1 MAIIMK
7 KEIYRYIGTV
17 AVALGFV
24 ACANDNGDAPSND
37 GGKTPID
44 IAVAFVD
51 GEIVSKS
58 STRAVD
64 KTFEAN
70 DKLVAHL
77 QQVTTSEGNTSPLT
91 DNKYSKTVVFT
102 VKDGFSITE
111 ENNTQ
116 KTSDI
121 TPDSPL
127 YWDDFSDATDYIR
140 NEGHGLRSAWGYCY
154 NGNSSAHTDGNH
166 KDELEWSVS
175 ISQNTDNNFKTSDLL
190 WSKTQDPVNY
200 QHGNNSGDSHG
211 TITIPYTHAMSKA
224 TIVLTAGE
232 GFGDDAFKNT
242 TITLKGVNIKG
253 MFTASTATVVG
264 TKTGEEGQYETGDIQ
279 MQKLPIDENNKKE
292 VIFECVFVP
301 NTLLSANNEWAEIKD
316 VEGND
321 YNIYLTETML
331 GNDAWNAT
339 STASGVNYKLTATI
353 NKQKIDVVAQ
363 IADWINKKTSAEG
376 KILFTTDLTG
386 VDYND
391 MTSGTSYDVFTSES
405 QTTEYSR
412 STTRNYTDSKWTD
425 NPIIYWQGEGKGLYF
440 RGLAKYENNLIT
452 SVEGSTSANQG
463 TDLLWAMTP
472 EHTGKDN
479 NNNDKTYQ
487 AGDKIDPR
495 TSFVP
500 LKFEHAMSKVKFVLK
515 TTDDENTKVNLKGV
529 TMSIPG
535 IITDGTI
542 DVANGNITI
551 GSTTADLAPVD
562 NTEYIVIPQNL
573 AGKKLTITLNDANA
587 DEKKTT
593 YSILL
598 TDCKVDGNTI
608 SSWERGNSYV
618 YTITLAKEAIQFRA
632 LIKEWNEK
640 TGSGD
645 ASLDW
650 D

>member
-1 MAIIMK
+1 MK
-7 KEIYRYIGTV
+7 KEIYRYIGMV

-77 QQVTTSEGNTSPLT
+77 QHVQRTGSDASLVGSYEKTITLTMNSNVTMSNTSYENIKQTTSFTTSES
-91 DNKYSKTVVFT
+91 
-102 VKDGFSITE
+102 
-111 ENNTQ
+111 
-116 KTSDI
+116 
-121 TPDSPL
+121 L
-127 YWDDFSDATDYIR
+127 YWDDFSDATNDIR
-140 NEGHGLRSAWGYCY
+140 TGGHGLRSAWGYCY
-154 NGNSSAHTDGNH
+154 NGKENFPESNNHTD
-166 KDELEWSVS
+166 EITWEAA
-175 ISQNTDNNFKTSDLL
+175 TDQKTGFKTSDLL
-190 WSKTQDPVNY
+190 WSKTQNPVSY

-242 TITLKGVNIKG
+242 KITLKGVNIKG
-253 MFTASTATVVG
+253 KFTASTANVVG
-264 TKTGEEGQYETGDIQ
+264 TKTEGQYETGDIQ
-279 MQKLPIDENNKKE
+279 MLKKSTDATNKS
-292 VIFECVFVP
+292 VTFECIFVP
-301 NTLLSANNEWAEIKD
+301 NTSLNDGKLWAEINN
-316 VEGND
+316 VAGNN
-321 YNIYLTETML
+321 YEIKLTSAML
-331 GNDAWNAT
+331 AT
-339 STASGVNYKLTATI
+339 EKWGAGPTKSGVNYKLAATI
-353 NKQKIDVVAQ
+353 SKQKIDVVAQ
-363 IADWINKKTSAEG
+363 IADWINMGTSADG
-376 KILFTTDLTG
+376 KIQFSTDLTNITSTG
-386 VDYND
+386 DLSAGSYLVFMSDTDND
-391 MTSGTSYDVFTSES
+391 TNYGDAA
-405 QTTEYSR
+405 
-412 STTRNYTDSKWTD
+412 TTRSYSENVWQDSPTL
-425 NPIIYWQGEGKGLYF
+425 YWQGEGEARFF
-440 RGLAKYENNLIT
+440 RGLAKMNGEYL
-452 SVEGSTSANQG
+452 SSEGVSRNAEQG
-463 TDLLWAMTP
+463 TDLLWATTP
-472 EHTGKDN
+472 QHTGKDN
-479 NNNDKTYQ
+479 SGNDKTYE
-487 AGDKIDPR
+487 AGEKIDPR

-515 TTDDENTKVNLKGV
+515 TTTDENTKVNLEGA
-529 TMSIPG
+529 TLSIPG
-535 IITDGTI
+535 ITTNGTI
-542 DVANGNITI
+542 DVANGNITL
-551 GSTTADLAPVD
+551 GSTTADLAPVY

-573 AGKKLTITLNDANA
+573 DGKKLTITLNDANA

-632 LIKEWNEK
+632 LIKDWNKK

>member
-1 MAIIMK
+1 MK
-7 KEIYRYIGTV
+7 KEIYRYIGTA

-77 QQVTTSEGNTSPLT
+77 QHVNGTGADATLVGNYEKTITLTMNSDVTMSETSNNNIQQTSSFAINE
-91 DNKYSKTVVFT
+91 D
-102 VKDGFSITE
+102 
-111 ENNTQ
+111 
-116 KTSDI
+116 
-121 TPDSPL
+121 L
-127 YWDDFSDATDYIR
+127 YWDDFSDDTNNIR
-140 NEGHGLRSAWGYCY
+140 TQGHGLRSAWGYCY
-154 NGNSSAHTDGNH
+154 NGKDNFPESNNH
-166 KDELEWSVS
+166 SDEITWEAATNQKSG
-175 ISQNTDNNFKTSDLL
+175 FKTSDLL
-190 WSKTQDPVNY
+190 WSKTIDPVAYN
-200 QHGNNSGDSHG
+200 HDKNNHG

-232 GFGDDAFKNT
+232 GFGDDAFENT
-242 TITLKGVNIKG
+242 TITLKSVNIKG
-253 MFTASTATVVG
+253 KFTASTGQVVG
-264 TKTGEEGQYETGDIQ
+264 VTAEGHHDTGEIQ
-279 MQKLPIDENNKKE
+279 MLKKSIDATNKS
-292 VIFECVFVP
+292 VTFECIFVP
-301 NTLLSANNEWAEIKD
+301 NTLLNDGKLWAEIKNVD
-316 VEGND
+316 GNNYEIKLTSAMLSEGKWGTES
-321 YNIYLTETML
+321 LTK
-331 GNDAWNAT
+331 
-339 STASGVNYKLTATI
+339 SGVNYKLTATI

-363 IADWINKKTSAEG
+363 IADWINKETSADG
-376 KILFTTDLTG
+376 KIQFSTDLTG

-391 MTSGTSYDVFTSES
+391 MIPGTSYDVFTSES
-405 QTTEYSR
+405 QTSGYSK

-425 NPIIYWQGEGKGLYF
+425 DPVIYWQGEGKGLYF
-440 RGLAKYENNLIT
+440 RGLSKYESNLIT

-463 TDLLWAMTP
+463 TDLLWATTP
-472 EHTGKDN
+472 QHTGKDN
-479 NNNDKTYQ
+479 SGNDKTYE
-487 AGDKIDPR
+487 AGEKIDPR

-515 TTDDENTKVNLKGV
+515 TTTDENTKVNLEGA
-529 TMSIPG
+529 TLSIPG
-535 IITDGTI
+535 ITTNGTI
-542 DVANGNITI
+542 DVANGNITL
-551 GSTTADLAPVD
+551 GSTTAVLAPVY

-640 TGSGD
+640 KGSGD

>member
-7 KEIYRYIGTV
+7 KEIYRYIGMA

-77 QQVTTSEGNTSPLT
+77 QHVQGTGSDASLVGSYEKTITLTMNSNVTMSNTSDENIKQTTSFTTSES
-91 DNKYSKTVVFT
+91 
-102 VKDGFSITE
+102 
-111 ENNTQ
+111 
-116 KTSDI
+116 
-121 TPDSPL
+121 L
-127 YWDDFSDATDYIR
+127 YWDDFSDATNDIR
-140 NEGHGLRSAWGYCY
+140 TEGHGLRSAWGYCY

-190 WSKTQDPVNY
+190 WSQKQTPVPYN
-200 QHGNNSGDSHG
+200 HEKNNHG
-211 TITIPYTHAMSKA
+211 TIIIPYTHAMSKA

-242 TITLKGVNIKG
+242 KITLKGVNIKG
-253 MFTASTATVVG
+253 KFTASTATVVG

-279 MQKLPIDENNKKE
+279 MLKKSTDATNNS
-292 VIFECVFVP
+292 VTFECVFVP
-301 NTLLSANNEWAEIKD
+301 NTSLNDGKLWSEINNVAGNNYEIK
-316 VEGND
+316 
-321 YNIYLTETML
+321 LTSAML
-331 GNDAWNAT
+331 ANEKWRAGPT
-339 STASGVNYKLTATI
+339 KSGVNYKLTATI

-363 IADWINKKTSAEG
+363 IADWINKETSADG
-376 KILFTTDLTG
+376 KIQFSTDLTG

-391 MTSGTSYDVFTSES
+391 MPSGTSYDVFTTES
-405 QTTEYSR
+405 QTSGYSK

-425 NPIIYWQGEGKGLYF
+425 YPVIYWQGEGKGLYF
-440 RGLAKYENNLIT
+440 RGLAKYESNLIT
-452 SVEGSTSANQG
+452 SVAGSTSANQG
-463 TDLLWAMTP
+463 TDLLWATTP
-472 EHTGKDN
+472 QHTGKDN
-479 NNNDKTYQ
+479 SGNDKTYQ
-487 AGDKIDPR
+487 AGEKIDPR

-515 TTDDENTKVNLKGV
+515 TTDDENTKVELEGA

-542 DVANGNITI
+542 DVANGNITL
-551 GSTTADLAPVD
+551 GSTTDDLAPVD
-562 NTEYIVIPQNL
+562 NKEYIVIPQNL
-573 AGKKLTITLNDANA
+573 DGKKLTITLNDANA

-632 LIKEWNEK
+632 LIKDWNKK

>member
-7 KEIYRYIGTV
+7 KEIYRYIGMV

-24 ACANDNGDAPSND
+24 ACANDNGEAPSID
-37 GGKTPID
+37 GSKTPID
-44 IAVAFVD
+44 IAVAFVN
-51 GEIVSKS
+51 GETVSKS
-58 STRAVD
+58 TTRAVD

-77 QQVTTSEGNTSPLT
+77 QHVTTSEGNTSPLT

-102 VKDGFSITE
+102 VKDGFSSTE

-154 NGNSSAHTDGNH
+154 NGKEDFPESNNHTD
-166 KDELEWSVS
+166 EITWEAA
-175 ISQNTDNNFKTSDLL
+175 TDQTSGFKTSDLL

-211 TITIPYTHAMSKA
+211 TIIIPYTHAMSKA

-232 GFGDDAFKNT
+232 GFGDDAFENT
-242 TITLKGVNIKG
+242 TITLKSVNIKG
-253 MFTASTATVVG
+253 KFTASTGQVVG
-264 TKTGEEGQYETGDIQ
+264 VTAEGHHDTGDIQ
-279 MQKLPIDENNKKE
+279 MLKKSTDATNKS

-363 IADWINKKTSAEG
+363 IVDWINKETSAEG
-376 KILFTTDLTG
+376 KILFTTDLTNITTTG
-386 VDYND
+386 DISAGSYLVFMSNTDND
-391 MTSGTSYDVFTSES
+391 TNYGSAA
-405 QTTEYSR
+405 
-412 STTRNYTDSKWTD
+412 TTRSCYSETGWQDDPTL
-425 NPIIYWQGEGKGLYF
+425 YWQGEGEARFF
-440 RGLAKYENNLIT
+440 RGLAKMNGESLT
-452 SVEGSTSANQG
+452 SEGILRNAEQG
-463 TDLLWAMTP
+463 TDLLWATTP
-472 EHTGKDN
+472 QHTGKDN
-479 NNNDKTYQ
+479 SGNDKTYP

-500 LKFEHAMSKVKFVLK
+500 LKFEHAMSKVEFVLK
-515 TTDDENTKVNLKGV
+515 TTDDENTKVDLEGA

-535 IITDGTI
+535 IITVGTI
-542 DVANGNITI
+542 DVANGNITL
-551 GSTTADLAPVD
+551 GSTTADLALNND
-562 NTEYIVIPQNL
+562 TEYIVIPQKL
-573 AGKKLTITLNDANA
+573 EGKKLTITLNDANA

-632 LIKEWNEK
+632 LIKDWNKK

>member
-77 QQVTTSEGNTSPLT
+77 QHVTTSEGNTSPLT

-102 VKDGFSITE
+102 VKDRFSSTE

-127 YWDDFSDATDYIR
+127 YWDDFSNATNDIR
-140 NEGHGLRSAWGYCY
+140 TEGHGLRSSWGYCY
-154 NGNSSAHTDGNH
+154 NGKEDFPESNNHTD
-166 KDELEWSVS
+166 EITWEAA
-175 ISQNTDNNFKTSDLL
+175 TDQTSGFKTSDLL
-190 WSKTQDPVNY
+190 WSKTQNPVSY

-232 GFGDDAFKNT
+232 GFGDDAFENT
-242 TITLKGVNIKG
+242 TITLKSVNIKG
-253 MFTASTATVVG
+253 KFTASTATVVG
-264 TKTGEEGQYETGDIQ
+264 TKTEGEGQYDTGDIQ
-279 MQKLPIDENNKKE
+279 MQKKSTDATNNS
-292 VIFECVFVP
+292 VTFECVFVP
-301 NTLLSANNEWAEIKD
+301 NTLLNDGKLWAEINN
-316 VEGND
+316 VAGNN
-321 YNIYLTETML
+321 YEIKLTSAML
-331 GNDAWNAT
+331 AT
-339 STASGVNYKLTATI
+339 EKWGAGPTKSGVNYKLAATI
-353 NKQKIDVVAQ
+353 KKQKIDVVAQ
-363 IADWINKKTSAEG
+363 IADWINKDTSADG
-376 KILFTTDLTG
+376 KIQFTTDLTNITPIG
-386 VDYND
+386 DLNAGSYLVFMSDTDND
-391 MTSGTSYDVFTSES
+391 NNYGDAA
-405 QTTEYSR
+405 
-412 STTRNYTDSKWTD
+412 TTRSYSENGWQDSPT
-425 NPIIYWQGEGKGLYF
+425 IYWQGEGQARFF
-440 RGLAKYENNLIT
+440 RGLAKMNGECL
-452 SVEGSTSANQG
+452 SSEGVSRNAEQG
-463 TDLLWAMTP
+463 TDLLWATTP
-472 EHTGKDN
+472 QHKGTN
-479 NNNDKTYQ
+479 NSGNEVTINEG
-487 AGDKIDPR
+487 AKISPR
-495 TSFVP
+495 TSEVP
-500 LKFEHAMSKVKFVLK
+500 LEFRHAMSKVKFTFA
-515 TTDDENTKVNLKGV
+515 TTDNDDTKVELSEL
-529 TMSIPG
+529 TFSIDG
-535 IITDGTI
+535 IVNKGTI
-542 DVANGNITI
+542 DISNGKIKL
-551 GSTTADLAPVD
+551 SEASEDKQSL
-562 NTEYIVIPQNL
+562 TESEKIVIPQSL
-573 AGKKLTITLNDANA
+573 EGKNMKIKLKDG
-587 DEKKTT
+587 TT
-593 YSILL
+593 YTLDL
-598 TDCKVDGNTI
+598 PKCKVNNTTTEI
-608 SSWERGNSYV
+608 AEWKAGESYE

>member
-7 KEIYRYIGTV
+7 KEIYRYIGMA

-24 ACANDNGDAPSND
+24 ACANDIGDAPSND

-77 QQVTTSEGNTSPLT
+77 QHVQATGSDASLVGSYEKTITLTMNSNVTMSNTSDENIKQTTSFTTSES
-91 DNKYSKTVVFT
+91 
-102 VKDGFSITE
+102 
-111 ENNTQ
+111 
-116 KTSDI
+116 
-121 TPDSPL
+121 L
-127 YWDDFSDATDYIR
+127 YWDDFSDATYDIR
-140 NEGHGLRSAWGYCY
+140 TEGHGLRSAWGYCY
-154 NGNSSAHTDGNH
+154 NGNSSAPTEGNH
-166 KDELEWSVS
+166 KDDLEWSVS
-175 ISQNTDNNFKTSDLL
+175 TSQNTDNNFKTSDLL
-190 WSKTQDPVNY
+190 WSQEQTPVPYN
-200 QHGNNSGDSHG
+200 HEKNNHG
-211 TITIPYTHAMSKA
+211 TIIIPYTHAMSKA

-232 GFGDDAFKNT
+232 GFGDDAFDNT

-253 MFTASTATVVG
+253 KFTASTANVVV
-264 TKTGEEGQYETGDIQ
+264 TKTEGEGQYDTDDIQ
-279 MQKLPIDENNKKE
+279 MKKLPIDENNKKE

-353 NKQKIDVVAQ
+353 KKQKVDVEAQ
-363 IADWINKKTSAEG
+363 IADWINKGTSADG
-376 KILFTTDLTG
+376 KIQFTTDLTG

-463 TDLLWAMTP
+463 TDLLWATTP

-515 TTDDENTKVNLKGV
+515 TTDDENTKVELEGA

-535 IITDGTI
+535 IITVGTI
-542 DVANGNITI
+542 DVANGNITL
-551 GSTTADLAPVD
+551 GSTTADLALNND
-562 NTEYIVIPQNL
+562 TEYIVIPQNL
-573 AGKKLTITLNDANA
+573 DGKKLTITLNDANA
-587 DEKKTT
+587 DGKKTT

-598 TDCKVDGNTI
+598 TDCKVDGNAI
-608 SSWERGNSYV
+608 LSWERGNSYE

-632 LIKEWNEK
+632 LIKDWNKK

>member
-7 KEIYRYIGTV
+7 KEIYRYIGMV

-64 KTFEAN
+64 KKFEAN

-77 QQVTTSEGNTSPLT
+77 QHVTTSKGNTSPLT

-102 VKDGFSITE
+102 VKDGFSFTE

-127 YWDDFSDATDYIR
+127 YWDDFSDATNDIST
-140 NEGHGLRSAWGYCY
+140 EGHGLRSSWGYCY
-154 NGNSSAHTDGNH
+154 NGNSSAPTDGNH
-166 KDELEWSVS
+166 SDEITWEAATEQTSG
-175 ISQNTDNNFKTSDLL
+175 FKTSDLL

-232 GFGDDAFKNT
+232 GFGDDAFENT

-253 MFTASTATVVG
+253 NFTASTATVVG
-264 TKTGEEGQYETGDIQ
+264 TKTEGQYETRDIH
-279 MQKLPIDENNKKE
+279 MLKKSIDATNNS
-292 VIFECVFVP
+292 VTFECVFVP
-301 NTLLSANNEWAEIKD
+301 NTLLSANNEWAEIKN

-363 IADWINKKTSAEG
+363 IADWIHKETSADG
-376 KILFTTDLTG
+376 KIQFSTDLTNITPTG
-386 VDYND
+386 DIRAGSYLVFMSDTDND
-391 MTSGTSYDVFTSES
+391 TNYGDAA
-405 QTTEYSR
+405 
-412 STTRNYTDSKWTD
+412 TTRSYSGNVWQDSPTL
-425 NPIIYWQGEGKGLYF
+425 YWQGEREARFF
-440 RGLAKYENNLIT
+440 RGLAKMNGESLT
-452 SVEGSTSANQG
+452 SEGILRNAEQG
-463 TDLLWAMTP
+463 TDLLWATTP
-472 EHTGKDN
+472 QHTGKDN
-479 NNNDKTYQ
+479 SSNDKTYE
-487 AGDKIDPR
+487 AGEKIDPR

-515 TTDDENTKVNLKGV
+515 TTTDENTKVNLEGA
-529 TMSIPG
+529 TLSIPG
-535 IITDGTI
+535 ITTNGTI

-551 GSTTADLAPVD
+551 GSTTADLAPVY

-640 TGSGD
+640 KGSGD

>member
-24 ACANDNGDAPSND
+24 ACANDIGDAPSND

-77 QQVTTSEGNTSPLT
+77 QHVQGTGSDVSLVGSYEKTITLTMNSNVTMSNTSDENIKQTTSFTTSES
-91 DNKYSKTVVFT
+91 
-102 VKDGFSITE
+102 
-111 ENNTQ
+111 
-116 KTSDI
+116 
-121 TPDSPL
+121 L
-127 YWDDFSDATDYIR
+127 YWDDFSDATKDIR
-140 NEGHGLRSAWGYCY
+140 TEGHGLRSAWGYCY

-190 WSKTQDPVNY
+190 WSQKQTPVPYN
-200 QHGNNSGDSHG
+200 HEKNNHG
-211 TITIPYTHAMSKA
+211 TIIIPYTHAMSKA

-242 TITLKGVNIKG
+242 KITLKSVNIKG
-253 MFTASTATVVG
+253 KFTASTATVVG

-279 MQKLPIDENNKKE
+279 MQKKSTDATNNS
-292 VIFECVFVP
+292 VTFECVFVP
-301 NTLLSANNEWAEIKD
+301 NTLLNDGKLWAEINN
-316 VEGND
+316 VAGNN
-321 YNIYLTETML
+321 YEIKLTSAML
-331 GNDAWNAT
+331 ANEKWGAG
-339 STASGVNYKLTATI
+339 STKSGVNYKLTATI

-363 IADWINKKTSAEG
+363 IADWINKETSAEG

-405 QTTEYSR
+405 QTSEYSK

-425 NPIIYWQGEGKGLYF
+425 DPVIYWQGEGKGLYF

-487 AGDKIDPR
+487 AGEKIDPR

-515 TTDDENTKVNLKGV
+515 TTDDENTKVNLEGA

-542 DVANGNITI
+542 DVANGNITL
-551 GSTTADLAPVD
+551 GSTTDDLAPVD

-632 LIKEWNEK
+632 RIKDWNKK

>member
-7 KEIYRYIGTV
+7 KEIYRYIGMV

-77 QQVTTSEGNTSPLT
+77 QHVQGTGSDASLVGSYEKTITLTMNSNVTMSNTSDENIKQTTSFTTSES
-91 DNKYSKTVVFT
+91 
-102 VKDGFSITE
+102 
-111 ENNTQ
+111 
-116 KTSDI
+116 
-121 TPDSPL
+121 L
-127 YWDDFSDATDYIR
+127 YWDDFSDATNDIR
-140 NEGHGLRSAWGYCY
+140 TEGHGLRSAWGYCY
-154 NGNSSAHTDGNH
+154 NGKENFPESNNHTD
-166 KDELEWSVS
+166 EITWEAV
-175 ISQNTDNNFKTSDLL
+175 TDQTSGFKTSDLL
-190 WSKTQDPVNY
+190 WSKTQDPVSY

-253 MFTASTATVVG
+253 KFTASTATVVG
-264 TKTGEEGQYETGDIQ
+264 TKTEGEGQYDTDDIQ
-279 MQKLPIDENNKKE
+279 MKKLPIDENNKKE

-353 NKQKIDVVAQ
+353 KKQKVDVVAQ
-363 IADWINKKTSAEG
+363 IADWINKETSAEG

-391 MTSGTSYDVFTSES
+391 MTPGTSYDVFTSES
-405 QTTEYSR
+405 QTTGYSK

-425 NPIIYWQGEGKGLYF
+425 DPVIYWQGEGKGLYF
-440 RGLAKYENNLIT
+440 RGLAKYESNLIT
-452 SVEGSTSANQG
+452 SVAGSTSANQG
-463 TDLLWAMTP
+463 TDLLWATTP
-472 EHTGKDN
+472 QHTGKDN
-479 NNNDKTYQ
+479 SGNDKTYP

-500 LKFEHAMSKVKFVLK
+500 LKFEHAMSKVKFTFA
-515 TTDDENTKVNLKGV
+515 TTGNDDTKVELSEL
-529 TMSIPG
+529 TFSIDG
-535 IITDGTI
+535 IVNKGTI
-542 DVANGNITI
+542 DISNGKIKL
-551 GSTTADLAPVD
+551 SEASEDKQSL
-562 NTEYIVIPQNL
+562 TESEKIVIPQSL
-573 AGKKLTITLNDANA
+573 EGKNMKITLKDG
-587 DEKKTT
+587 TT
-593 YSILL
+593 YTLDL
-598 TDCKVDGNTI
+598 PKCKVNNTTTEI
-608 SSWERGNSYV
+608 AEWKAGESYE

>member
-7 KEIYRYIGTV
+7 KEIYRYIGMV

-44 IAVAFVD
+44 IAVAFVN
-51 GEIVSKS
+51 GETVSKS
-58 STRAVD
+58 TTRAVD

-77 QQVTTSEGNTSPLT
+77 QHVNGTGADATLVGNYEKTITLTMNSDVTMSETSNNNIQQTSSFAINE
-91 DNKYSKTVVFT
+91 D
-102 VKDGFSITE
+102 
-111 ENNTQ
+111 
-116 KTSDI
+116 
-121 TPDSPL
+121 L
-127 YWDDFSDATDYIR
+127 YWDDFSDDTNDIR
-140 NEGHGLRSAWGYCY
+140 TQGHGLRSAWGYCY
-154 NGNSSAHTDGNH
+154 NGNSSAPTDGNH
-166 KDELEWSVS
+166 SDEITWEAATNQKSG
-175 ISQNTDNNFKTSDLL
+175 FKTSDLL
-190 WSKTQDPVNY
+190 WSKTIDPVAYN
-200 QHGNNSGDSHG
+200 HDKNNHG

-232 GFGDDAFKNT
+232 GFNDKAFDNT
-242 TITLKGVNIKG
+242 EITLKGVNVKG
-253 MFTASTATVVG
+253 KFTASTGQVVG
-264 TKTGEEGQYETGDIQ
+264 VTAEGHHDTGDIQ
-279 MQKLPIDENNKKE
+279 MKKLPIDENNKKE

-301 NTLLSANNEWAEIKD
+301 NTLLSANNEWAEIKN

-363 IADWINKKTSAEG
+363 IADWIHKETSADG
-376 KILFTTDLTG
+376 KIQFSTDLTNITPTG
-386 VDYND
+386 DIRAGSYLVFMSDTDND
-391 MTSGTSYDVFTSES
+391 NNYGNAA
-405 QTTEYSR
+405 
-412 STTRNYTDSKWTD
+412 TTRSCYSETGWQD
-425 NPIIYWQGEGKGLYF
+425 NPTLYWQGEGEARFF
-440 RGLAKYENNLIT
+440 RGLAKMNGESLT
-452 SVEGSTSANQG
+452 SEGVLRNAEQG
-463 TDLLWAMTP
+463 TDLLWATTP
-472 EHTGKDN
+472 QHTGKDN
-479 NNNDKTYQ
+479 SGNDKTYE
-487 AGDKIDPR
+487 AGEKIDPR

-515 TTDDENTKVNLKGV
+515 TTTDENTKVNLEGA
-529 TMSIPG
+529 TLSIPG
-535 IITDGTI
+535 ITTNGTI

-551 GSTTADLAPVD
+551 GSTTADLAPVY

>member
-7 KEIYRYIGTV
+7 KEIYRYIGMV

-24 ACANDNGDAPSND
+24 ACANDNGEAPSID
-37 GGKTPID
+37 GSKTPID

-77 QQVTTSEGNTSPLT
+77 QHVQGTGSDASLVGSYEKTITLTMNSNVTMSNTSDENIKQTTSFTTSES
-91 DNKYSKTVVFT
+91 
-102 VKDGFSITE
+102 
-111 ENNTQ
+111 
-116 KTSDI
+116 
-121 TPDSPL
+121 L
-127 YWDDFSDATDYIR
+127 YWDEFSDATKDIR
-140 NEGHGLRSAWGYCY
+140 TEGHGLRSAWGYCY
-154 NGNSSAHTDGNH
+154 NGNSSAPTEGNH

-175 ISQNTDNNFKTSDLL
+175 TSQNTDNNFKTSDLL
-190 WSKTQDPVNY
+190 WSKTQNPVSY
-200 QHGNNSGDSHG
+200 QHGNNSSDRHG

-242 TITLKGVNIKG
+242 KITLKGVNVKG
-253 MFTASTATVVG
+253 KFTASTGQVVG
-264 TKTGEEGQYETGDIQ
+264 VTAEGHHDTGNIQ
-279 MQKLPIDENNKKE
+279 MQKKSTDATNNS
-292 VIFECVFVP
+292 VTFECVFVP

-363 IADWINKKTSAEG
+363 IADWINKKTSADG
-376 KILFTTDLTG
+376 KIQFSTDLTNITSTG
-386 VDYND
+386 DLSAGSYLVFMSDTDND
-391 MTSGTSYDVFTSES
+391 TNYGDAA
-405 QTTEYSR
+405 
-412 STTRNYTDSKWTD
+412 TTRSYSETGCQD
-425 NPIIYWQGEGKGLYF
+425 NPTLYWQGEGEARFF
-440 RGLAKYENNLIT
+440 RGLAKMNGEYL
-452 SVEGSTSANQG
+452 SSEGVSRNAEQG
-463 TDLLWAMTP
+463 TDLLWATTP
-472 EHTGKDN
+472 QHTGKDN
-479 NNNDKTYQ
+479 SGNDKTYQ
-487 AGDKIDPR
+487 AGEKIDPR

-515 TTDDENTKVNLKGV
+515 TTDDKNTKVELEGA

-535 IITDGTI
+535 IITVGTI
-542 DVANGNITI
+542 DVANGNITL
-551 GSTTADLAPVD
+551 GSTTADLAPNND
-562 NTEYIVIPQNL
+562 TEYIVIPQKL
-573 AGKKLTITLNDANA
+573 EGKKLTITLNDANA
-587 DEKKTT
+587 DGQKTT

-632 LIKEWNEK
+632 LIKDWNKK

>member
-1 MAIIMK
+1 MA
-7 KEIYRYIGTV
+7 

-24 ACANDNGDAPSND
+24 ACANDNGEAPSID
-37 GGKTPID
+37 GSKTPID
-44 IAVAFVD
+44 IAVAFVN
-51 GEIVSKS
+51 GETVSKS
-58 STRAVD
+58 TTRAVD

-77 QQVTTSEGNTSPLT
+77 QHVQGTGSDASLVGSYEKTITLTMNSNATMSNTSDGNIKQTTSFTTSES
-91 DNKYSKTVVFT
+91 
-102 VKDGFSITE
+102 
-111 ENNTQ
+111 
-116 KTSDI
+116 
-121 TPDSPL
+121 L
-127 YWDDFSDATDYIR
+127 YWDDFSDATNDIST
-140 NEGHGLRSAWGYCY
+140 EGHGLRSSWGYCY
-154 NGNSSAHTDGNH
+154 NGNSSAPTDGNH
-166 KDELEWSVS
+166 SDEITWEAATEQTSG
-175 ISQNTDNNFKTSDLL
+175 FKTSDLL
-190 WSKTQDPVNY
+190 WSKTQNPVSY
-200 QHGNNSGDSHG
+200 QHGNNSGDNHG
-211 TITIPYTHAMSKA
+211 TIIIPYTHAMSKA

-232 GFGDDAFKNT
+232 GFGDDAFENT

-253 MFTASTATVVG
+253 NFTASTATVVG
-264 TKTGEEGQYETGDIQ
+264 TKTEGQYETRDIH
-279 MQKLPIDENNKKE
+279 MLKKSIDATNKS
-292 VIFECVFVP
+292 VTFECVFVP

-363 IADWINKKTSAEG
+363 IADWIHKETSADG
-376 KILFTTDLTG
+376 KIQFSTDLTNITPTG
-386 VDYND
+386 DIRAGSYLVFMSDTDND
-391 MTSGTSYDVFTSES
+391 TNYGDAA
-405 QTTEYSR
+405 
-412 STTRNYTDSKWTD
+412 TTRSYSGNVWQDSPTL
-425 NPIIYWQGEGKGLYF
+425 YWQGEGEARFF
-440 RGLAKYENNLIT
+440 RGLAKMNGESLT
-452 SVEGSTSANQG
+452 SEGILRNAEQG
-463 TDLLWAMTP
+463 TDLLWATTP
-472 EHTGKDN
+472 QHTGKDN
-479 NNNDKTYQ
+479 SGNDKTYE

-515 TTDDENTKVNLKGV
+515 TTTDENTKVNLEGA
-529 TMSIPG
+529 TLSIPG
-535 IITDGTI
+535 ITTNGTI

-551 GSTTADLAPVD
+551 GSTTADLAPVY

-640 TGSGD
+640 KGSGD

>member
-77 QQVTTSEGNTSPLT
+77 QHVQGTGSDASLVGSYEKTITLTMNSNVTMSNTSDENIKQTTSFTTSES
-91 DNKYSKTVVFT
+91 
-102 VKDGFSITE
+102 
-111 ENNTQ
+111 
-116 KTSDI
+116 
-121 TPDSPL
+121 L
-127 YWDDFSDATDYIR
+127 YWDDFSDATKDIR
-140 NEGHGLRSAWGYCY
+140 TEGHGLRSAWGYCY
-154 NGNSSAHTDGNH
+154 NGNSSAPTDGNH
-166 KDELEWSVS
+166 SDEITWEAA
-175 ISQNTDNNFKTSDLL
+175 TDQKTGFKTSDLL
-190 WSKTQDPVNY
+190 WSKTQNPVSY
-200 QHGNNSGDSHG
+200 QHGNNSGDIHG
-211 TITIPYTHAMSKA
+211 TIIIPYTHAMSKA

-242 TITLKGVNIKG
+242 KITLKSVNIKG
-253 MFTASTATVVG
+253 KFTASTATVVG
-264 TKTGEEGQYETGDIQ
+264 TKTGEEGQYETGNIQ
-279 MQKLPIDENNKKE
+279 MQKKSTDATNNS
-292 VIFECVFVP
+292 VTFECIFVP
-301 NTLLSANNEWAEIKD
+301 NTLLNDGKLWAEINN
-316 VEGND
+316 VAGNN
-321 YNIYLTETML
+321 YEIKLTSAML
-331 GNDAWNAT
+331 AT
-339 STASGVNYKLTATI
+339 EKWGAGPTKSGVNYKLAATI
-353 NKQKIDVVAQ
+353 SKQKIDVVAQ
-363 IADWINKKTSAEG
+363 IADWINKETSADG
-376 KILFTTDLTG
+376 KIQFSTDLTNITSTG
-386 VDYND
+386 DLSAGSYLVFMSDTDND
-391 MTSGTSYDVFTSES
+391 TNYGDAA
-405 QTTEYSR
+405 
-412 STTRNYTDSKWTD
+412 TTRSYSENVWQDSPTL
-425 NPIIYWQGEGKGLYF
+425 YWQGEGEARFF
-440 RGLAKYENNLIT
+440 RGLAKMNGESLT
-452 SVEGSTSANQG
+452 SEGVSRNAEQG
-463 TDLLWAMTP
+463 TDLLWATTP
-472 EHTGKDN
+472 QHTGKDN
-479 NNNDKTYQ
+479 SGNDKTYQ
-487 AGDKIDPR
+487 AGEKIDPR

-515 TTDDENTKVNLKGV
+515 TTDDKNTKVELEGA

-542 DVANGNITI
+542 DVANGNITL
-551 GSTTADLAPVD
+551 GSTTDDLAPVD

-573 AGKKLTITLNDANA
+573 DGKKLTITLNDANA

-632 LIKEWNEK
+632 LIKDWNEK

>member
-7 KEIYRYIGTV
+7 KEIYRYIGMV

-24 ACANDNGDAPSND
+24 ACANDIGDAPSND

-77 QQVTTSEGNTSPLT
+77 QHVTISEGNTSPLT

-102 VKDGFSITE
+102 VKDDFSITE

-127 YWDDFSDATDYIR
+127 YWDDFSDATYYIR
-140 NEGHGLRSAWGYCY
+140 TEGHGLRSAWGYCY
-154 NGNSSAHTDGNH
+154 NGNSSAPTDGNH
-166 KDELEWSVS
+166 SDEITWEAATEQTSG
-175 ISQNTDNNFKTSDLL
+175 FKTSDLL

-242 TITLKGVNIKG
+242 KITLKGVNIKG
-253 MFTASTATVVG
+253 KFTASTATVG

-279 MQKLPIDENNKKE
+279 MQKKSTDATNKS
-292 VIFECVFVP
+292 VTFECIFVP
-301 NTLLSANNEWAEIKD
+301 NTLLNDGKLWAEINN
-316 VEGND
+316 VAGNN
-321 YNIYLTETML
+321 YEIKLTSAML
-331 GNDAWNAT
+331 AEEKWGAGPT
-339 STASGVNYKLTATI
+339 KSGVNYKLAATI
-353 NKQKIDVVAQ
+353 SKQKIDVVAQ
-363 IADWINKKTSAEG
+363 IADWIYKDTSADG
-376 KILFTTDLTG
+376 KIQFSTDLTNITSTG
-386 VDYND
+386 DLSAGSYLVFMSDTDND
-391 MTSGTSYDVFTSES
+391 TNYGDAA
-405 QTTEYSR
+405 
-412 STTRNYTDSKWTD
+412 TTRSHSGNGWQDSPTL
-425 NPIIYWQGEGKGLYF
+425 YWQGKGEARFF
-440 RGLAKYENNLIT
+440 RGLAKMNGESLT
-452 SVEGSTSANQG
+452 SEGILRNAEQG
-463 TDLLWAMTP
+463 TDLLWATTP
-472 EHTGKDN
+472 QHTGKDN
-479 NNNDKTYQ
+479 SGNEVTINEG
-487 AGDKIDPR
+487 AKISPR
-495 TSFVP
+495 TSEVP
-500 LKFEHAMSKVKFVLK
+500 LEFRHAMSKVKFTFA
-515 TTDDENTKVNLKGV
+515 TTDNNDTKVELSEL
-529 TMSIPG
+529 TFSIDG
-535 IITDGTI
+535 IVNKGTI
-542 DVANGNITI
+542 DISNGKIKL
-551 GSTTADLAPVD
+551 SEASEDKQSL
-562 NTEYIVIPQNL
+562 TESEKIVIPQSL
-573 AGKKLTITLNDANA
+573 EGKNMKITLKDG
-587 DEKKTT
+587 TT
-593 YSILL
+593 YTLDL
-598 TDCKVDGNTI
+598 PKCKVNNTTTEI
-608 SSWERGNSYV
+608 AEWKAGESYE

-632 LIKEWNEK
+632 LIKDWNKK

>member
-7 KEIYRYIGTV
+7 KEIYRYIGMV

-24 ACANDNGDAPSND
+24 ACANDNGETPSND

-77 QQVTTSEGNTSPLT
+77 QHVTTSEGNTSPLT

-140 NEGHGLRSAWGYCY
+140 TKGHGLRSSWGYCY
-154 NGNSSAHTDGNH
+154 NGKEDFPESNNHTD
-166 KDELEWSVS
+166 EITWEAA
-175 ISQNTDNNFKTSDLL
+175 TDQTSGFKTSDLL
-190 WSKTQDPVNY
+190 WSKTQNPVSY

-232 GFGDDAFKNT
+232 GFGDDAFENT
-242 TITLKGVNIKG
+242 KITLKSVNIKG
-253 MFTASTATVVG
+253 KFTASTANVVG
-264 TKTGEEGQYETGDIQ
+264 SKTEGQYETGDIH
-279 MQKLPIDENNKKE
+279 MLKKSTDATNKS
-292 VIFECVFVP
+292 VTFECVFVP

-353 NKQKIDVVAQ
+353 SKQKIDVVAQ
-363 IADWINKKTSAEG
+363 IADWIIKETSADG
-376 KILFTTDLTG
+376 KIQFSTDLTG
-386 VDYND
+386 VDYDD

-405 QTTEYSR
+405 QTSGYSK

-452 SVEGSTSANQG
+452 SVAGSTSANQG
-463 TDLLWAMTP
+463 TDLLWATTP
-472 EHTGKDN
+472 QHTGKDN
-479 NNNDKTYQ
+479 SGNDKTYQ
-487 AGDKIDPR
+487 AGEKIDPR

-515 TTDDENTKVNLKGV
+515 TTDDENTKVNLEGV

-542 DVANGNITI
+542 DVANGNITL
-551 GSTTADLAPVD
+551 GSTTDDLAPVD
-562 NTEYIVIPQNL
+562 NKEYIVIPQNL

-608 SSWERGNSYV
+608 SSWQRGNSYV

-632 LIKEWNEK
+632 LIKDWNKK

>member
-1 MAIIMK
+1 MK
-7 KEIYRYIGTV
+7 KEIYRYIGMV

-77 QQVTTSEGNTSPLT
+77 QHVTTSEGNTSPLT

-127 YWDDFSDATDYIR
+127 YWDDFSDATNDIR
-140 NEGHGLRSAWGYCY
+140 TGGHGLRSAWGYCY
-154 NGNSSAHTDGNH
+154 NGKENFPESNNHTD
-166 KDELEWSVS
+166 EITWEAA
-175 ISQNTDNNFKTSDLL
+175 TDQKSGFKTSDLL
-190 WSKTQDPVNY
+190 WSKTQDPVSY

-232 GFGDDAFKNT
+232 GFGDKAFENT

-253 MFTASTATVVG
+253 KFTATTATVVG

-279 MQKLPIDENNKKE
+279 MQKKSTDATNNS
-292 VIFECVFVP
+292 VTFECVFVP
-301 NTLLSANNEWAEIKD
+301 NTLLNDGKLWAEINN
-316 VEGND
+316 VAGNN
-321 YNIYLTETML
+321 YEIKLTSAML
-331 GNDAWNAT
+331 AT
-339 STASGVNYKLTATI
+339 EKWGAGPTKSGVNYKLAATI
-353 NKQKIDVVAQ
+353 SKQKIDVVAQ
-363 IADWINKKTSAEG
+363 IADWIYKETSADG
-376 KILFTTDLTG
+376 KIQFSTDLTE

-391 MTSGTSYDVFTSES
+391 MISGTSYDVFTSES
-405 QTTEYSR
+405 QTSGYSK

-425 NPIIYWQGEGKGLYF
+425 YPVIYWQGEGKGLYF

-452 SVEGSTSANQG
+452 SVAGSTSANQG
-463 TDLLWAMTP
+463 TDLLWATTP
-472 EHTGKDN
+472 QHTGKDN
-479 NNNDKTYQ
+479 SGNDKTYE

-515 TTDDENTKVNLKGV
+515 TTDENTKVNLEGA
-529 TMSIPG
+529 TLSIPG
-535 IITDGTI
+535 ITTNGTI

-573 AGKKLTITLNDANA
+573 DGKKLTITLNDANA
-587 DEKKTT
+587 DGKKTT

-598 TDCKVDGNTI
+598 TDCKVDGNAI
-608 SSWERGNSYV
+608 LSWERGNSYE

>member
-1 MAIIMK
+1 MK

-77 QQVTTSEGNTSPLT
+77 QHVQGTGSDASLVGSYEKTITLTMNSNVTMSNTSDENIKQTTSFTTSES
-91 DNKYSKTVVFT
+91 
-102 VKDGFSITE
+102 
-111 ENNTQ
+111 
-116 KTSDI
+116 
-121 TPDSPL
+121 L
-127 YWDDFSDATDYIR
+127 YWDDFSDATNDIR
-140 NEGHGLRSAWGYCY
+140 TGGHGLRSAWGYCY

-166 KDELEWSVS
+166 SDEITWEAA
-175 ISQNTDNNFKTSDLL
+175 TDQKSGFKTSDLL
-190 WSKTQDPVNY
+190 WSKTQNPVSY

-232 GFGDDAFKNT
+232 GFGDDAFDNT
-242 TITLKGVNIKG
+242 TIILKGVNIKG
-253 MFTASTATVVG
+253 KFTASTGQVVG
-264 TKTGEEGQYETGDIQ
+264 VTAEGHHDTGDIQ
-279 MQKLPIDENNKKE
+279 MQKKSTDATNNS
-292 VIFECVFVP
+292 VTFECVFVP
-301 NTLLSANNEWAEIKD
+301 NTSLTNGKLWAEINN
-316 VEGND
+316 VAGNN
-321 YNIYLTETML
+321 YEIKLTSAML
-331 GNDAWNAT
+331 AT
-339 STASGVNYKLTATI
+339 EKWGAGPTKSGVNYKLAATI
-353 NKQKIDVVAQ
+353 KKQKIDVVAQ
-363 IADWINKKTSAEG
+363 IADWIKKETSADG
-376 KILFTTDLTG
+376 KIQFSTDLTG

-391 MTSGTSYDVFTSES
+391 MKSGTSYDVFTTES
-405 QTTEYSR
+405 QTTEYSK

-425 NPIIYWQGEGKGLYF
+425 DPVIYWQGEGKGLYF
-440 RGLAKYENNLIT
+440 RGLAKYESNLIT
-452 SVEGSTSANQG
+452 SVAGSTSANQG
-463 TDLLWAMTP
+463 TDLLWATTP
-472 EHTGKDN
+472 QHTGKDN
-479 NNNDKTYQ
+479 SSNDKTYQ
-487 AGDKIDPR
+487 AGEKIEPR

-515 TTDDENTKVNLKGV
+515 TTDDENTKVELEGA

-535 IITDGTI
+535 IITVGTI
-542 DVANGNITI
+542 DVANGNITL
-551 GSTTADLAPVD
+551 GSTTADLAPNND
-562 NTEYIVIPQNL
+562 TEYIVIPQNL
-573 AGKKLTITLNDANA
+573 DGKKLTITLNDANA

-598 TDCKVDGNTI
+598 RDCKVDGNTI

>member
-77 QQVTTSEGNTSPLT
+77 QHVNGTGADAILVGNYEKTITLTMNSDVTMSETSNNNIQQTSSFAINE
-91 DNKYSKTVVFT
+91 D
-102 VKDGFSITE
+102 
-111 ENNTQ
+111 
-116 KTSDI
+116 
-121 TPDSPL
+121 L
-127 YWDDFSDATDYIR
+127 YWDDFSDDTNDIR
-140 NEGHGLRSAWGYCY
+140 TQGHGLRSAWGYCY
-154 NGNSSAHTDGNH
+154 NGKDNFPESNNH
-166 KDELEWSVS
+166 SDEITWEAATNQKSG
-175 ISQNTDNNFKTSDLL
+175 FKTSDLL
-190 WSKTQDPVNY
+190 WSKTIDPVAYN
-200 QHGNNSGDSHG
+200 HDKNNHG

-232 GFGDDAFKNT
+232 GFNEKAFDNT
-242 TITLKGVNIKG
+242 EITLKGVNVKG
-253 MFTASTATVVG
+253 KFTASTGQVVG
-264 TKTGEEGQYETGDIQ
+264 VTAEGHHDTGDIQ

-353 NKQKIDVVAQ
+353 KKQKVDVVAQ
-363 IADWINKKTSAEG
+363 IADWIIKETSAEG

-391 MTSGTSYDVFTSES
+391 MIPGTSYDVFTSES
-405 QTTEYSR
+405 QTSGYSK

-425 NPIIYWQGEGKGLYF
+425 YPVIYWQGEGKGLYF
-440 RGLAKYENNLIT
+440 RGLAKYENNLIK
-452 SVEGSTSANQG
+452 SVEGSTTANQG
-463 TDLLWAMTP
+463 TDLLWATTP
-472 EHTGKDN
+472 QHTGKDN
-479 NNNDKTYQ
+479 SGNDKTYQ
-487 AGDKIDPR
+487 AGEKIEPR

-500 LKFEHAMSKVKFVLK
+500 LKFEHAMSKVKFTFA
-515 TTDDENTKVNLKGV
+515 TTGNDDTKVELSEL
-529 TMSIPG
+529 TFSIDG
-535 IITDGTI
+535 IVNKGTI
-542 DVANGNITI
+542 DISNGKIKL
-551 GSTTADLAPVD
+551 SEASEDKQSL
-562 NTEYIVIPQNL
+562 TESEKIVIPQSL
-573 AGKKLTITLNDANA
+573 EGKNMKITLKDG
-587 DEKKTT
+587 TT
-593 YSILL
+593 YTLDL
-598 TDCKVDGNTI
+598 PKCKVNNTTTEI
-608 SSWERGNSYV
+608 AEWKAGESYE

-632 LIKEWNEK
+632 LIKDWNKK

>member
-7 KEIYRYIGTV
+7 KEIYRYIGMV

-77 QQVTTSEGNTSPLT
+77 QHVTTSEGNTSPLT

-102 VKDGFSITE
+102 VKDGFSRTE

-140 NEGHGLRSAWGYCY
+140 AEGHGLRSSWGYCY
-154 NGNSSAHTDGNH
+154 NGNSSAPTDGNH
-166 KDELEWSVS
+166 SDEITWEAATEQTSG
-175 ISQNTDNNFKTSDLL
+175 FKTSDLL
-190 WSKTQDPVNY
+190 WSKTQDPVPYN
-200 QHGNNSGDSHG
+200 HEKNNHG
-211 TITIPYTHAMSKA
+211 TIIIPYTHAMSKA

-232 GFGDDAFKNT
+232 GFGDNAFDNT
-242 TITLKGVNIKG
+242 TITLKGVNVKG
-253 MFTASTATVVG
+253 KFTASTANVVG
-264 TKTGEEGQYETGDIQ
+264 TKTEGEGQYDTDDIQ
-279 MQKLPIDENNKKE
+279 MKKLPIDENNKKE

-353 NKQKIDVVAQ
+353 KKQKVDVVAQ
-363 IADWINKKTSAEG
+363 IADWINKKTSADG
-376 KILFTTDLTG
+376 KIQFSTDLTG

-391 MTSGTSYDVFTSES
+391 MPSGTSYDVFTSES
-405 QTTEYSR
+405 QTSGYSK

-425 NPIIYWQGEGKGLYF
+425 EPVIYWQGEGKGLYF
-440 RGLAKYENNLIT
+440 RGLAKYESNLIT
-452 SVEGSTSANQG
+452 SVEGSTTANQG
-463 TDLLWAMTP
+463 TDLLWATTP
-472 EHTGKDN
+472 QHKGTN
-479 NNNDKTYQ
+479 NSGNEVTINEG
-487 AGDKIDPR
+487 AKISPR
-495 TSFVP
+495 TSEVP
-500 LKFEHAMSKVKFVLK
+500 LEFRHAMSKVKFTFA
-515 TTDDENTKVNLKGV
+515 TTDNDDTKVELSKL
-529 TMSIPG
+529 TFSIDG
-535 IITDGTI
+535 IVNKGTI
-542 DVANGNITI
+542 DISNGKIKL
-551 GSTTADLAPVD
+551 SEASEDKQSL
-562 NTEYIVIPQNL
+562 TESEKIVIPQSL
-573 AGKKLTITLNDANA
+573 EGKNMKITLKDG
-587 DEKKTT
+587 TT
-593 YSILL
+593 YTLDL
-598 TDCKVDGNTI
+598 PKCKVNNTTTEI
-608 SSWERGNSYV
+608 AEWKAGESYE

-632 LIKEWNEK
+632 LIKDWNKK

>member
-7 KEIYRYIGTV
+7 KEIYRYIGMV

-24 ACANDNGDAPSND
+24 ACANDIGDAPSND

-77 QQVTTSEGNTSPLT
+77 QHVTTSEENTSPLT

-102 VKDGFSITE
+102 VKDRFSSTE

-127 YWDDFSDATDYIR
+127 YWDDFSDATNDIR
-140 NEGHGLRSAWGYCY
+140 TGGHGLRSAWGYCY
-154 NGNSSAHTDGNH
+154 NGKENFPESNNHTD
-166 KDELEWSVS
+166 EITWEAA
-175 ISQNTDNNFKTSDLL
+175 TDQTSGFKTSDLL

-232 GFGDDAFKNT
+232 GFGDNAFDNT

-264 TKTGEEGQYETGDIQ
+264 TKTGEEGQYETGNIQ
-279 MQKLPIDENNKKE
+279 MQKKSTDATNKS
-292 VIFECVFVP
+292 VTFECIFVP
-301 NTLLSANNEWAEIKD
+301 NTSLSDRKLWAEINN
-316 VEGND
+316 VAGNN
-321 YNIYLTETML
+321 YEIKLTSAML
-331 GNDAWNAT
+331 ANEKWGAGPT
-339 STASGVNYKLTATI
+339 KSGENYKLTATI
-353 NKQKIDVVAQ
+353 SKQKIDVVAQ
-363 IADWINKKTSAEG
+363 IADWINKETSADG
-376 KILFTTDLTG
+376 KIQFSTDLTNITSTG
-386 VDYND
+386 DLSAGSYLVFMSDTDND
-391 MTSGTSYDVFTSES
+391 TNYGDAA
-405 QTTEYSR
+405 
-412 STTRNYTDSKWTD
+412 TTRSYSENVWQDSPTL
-425 NPIIYWQGEGKGLYF
+425 YWQGEGEARFF
-440 RGLAKYENNLIT
+440 RGLAKMNGERL
-452 SVEGSTSANQG
+452 SSEGVSRNAEQG
-463 TDLLWAMTP
+463 TDLLWATTP
-472 EHTGKDN
+472 QHTGKDN
-479 NNNDKTYQ
+479 SGNEVTINEG
-487 AGDKIDPR
+487 AKISPR
-495 TSFVP
+495 TSEVP
-500 LKFEHAMSKVKFVLK
+500 LEFRHAMSKVKFTFA
-515 TTDDENTKVNLKGV
+515 TTGNGDTKVELSEL
-529 TMSIPG
+529 TFSIDG
-535 IITDGTI
+535 IVNKGTI
-542 DVANGNITI
+542 DISNGKIKL
-551 GSTTADLAPVD
+551 SEASEDKQSL
-562 NTEYIVIPQNL
+562 TESEKIVIPQSL
-573 AGKKLTITLNDANA
+573 EGKNMKITLKDG
-587 DEKKTT
+587 TT
-593 YSILL
+593 YTLDL
-598 TDCKVDGNTI
+598 PKCKVN
-608 SSWERGNSYV
+608 NSTTEIAEWKAGESYE

-632 LIKEWNEK
+632 LIKDWNKK

>member
-24 ACANDNGDAPSND
+24 ACANDIGDAPSND

-77 QQVTTSEGNTSPLT
+77 QHVNGTGADATLVGNYEKTITLTMNSDVTMSETSNNNIQQTSSFAINE
-91 DNKYSKTVVFT
+91 D
-102 VKDGFSITE
+102 
-111 ENNTQ
+111 
-116 KTSDI
+116 
-121 TPDSPL
+121 L
-127 YWDDFSDATDYIR
+127 YWDDFSDDTNDIR
-140 NEGHGLRSAWGYCY
+140 TQGHGLRSAWGYCY
-154 NGNSSAHTDGNH
+154 NGKDNFPESNNH
-166 KDELEWSVS
+166 SDEITWEAATNQKSG
-175 ISQNTDNNFKTSDLL
+175 FKTSDLL
-190 WSKTQDPVNY
+190 WSKTIDPVAYN
-200 QHGNNSGDSHG
+200 HDKKNHG

-232 GFGDDAFKNT
+232 GFNDKAFDNT
-242 TITLKGVNIKG
+242 EITLKGVNVKG
-253 MFTASTATVVG
+253 KFTASTGQVVG
-264 TKTGEEGQYETGDIQ
+264 VTAEGHHDTGNIQ
-279 MQKLPIDENNKKE
+279 MQKKSTDATNNS
-292 VIFECVFVP
+292 VTFECVFVP

-363 IADWINKKTSAEG
+363 IADWINKETSADG
-376 KILFTTDLTG
+376 KIQFSTDLTG
-386 VDYND
+386 VDYDD

-405 QTTEYSR
+405 QTSGYSK

-425 NPIIYWQGEGKGLYF
+425 DPVIYWQGEGKGLYF

-452 SVEGSTSANQG
+452 SVEGCTSANQG
-463 TDLLWAMTP
+463 TDLLWATTP
-472 EHTGKDN
+472 QHTGKDN
-479 NNNDKTYQ
+479 SGNDKTYQ
-487 AGDKIDPR
+487 AGEKIDPR

-515 TTDDENTKVNLKGV
+515 TTDDENTKVELEGA

-535 IITDGTI
+535 IITVGTI
-542 DVANGNITI
+542 DVANGNITL
-551 GSTTADLAPVD
+551 GSTTADLALNND
-562 NTEYIVIPQNL
+562 TEYIVIPQNL
-573 AGKKLTITLNDANA
+573 DGKKLTITLNDANA

-632 LIKEWNEK
+632 LIKDWNKK

>member
-7 KEIYRYIGTV
+7 KEIYRYIGMV

-24 ACANDNGDAPSND
+24 ACANDIGDAQSND

-77 QQVTTSEGNTSPLT
+77 QHVTTSEGNTSPLT

-102 VKDGFSITE
+102 VKDRFSSTE

-154 NGNSSAHTDGNH
+154 NGKEDFPESNNHTD
-166 KDELEWSVS
+166 EITWEAA
-175 ISQNTDNNFKTSDLL
+175 TDQTSGFKTSDLL

-232 GFGDDAFKNT
+232 GFGDNAFDNT
-242 TITLKGVNIKG
+242 TITLKGVNVKG
-253 MFTASTATVVG
+253 KFTASTGQVVG
-264 TKTGEEGQYETGDIQ
+264 VTAEGHHDTGNIQ
-279 MQKLPIDENNKKE
+279 MLKKSTDATNKS

-301 NTLLSANNEWAEIKD
+301 NTLLSANNEWAEIND
-316 VEGND
+316 VAGNN
-321 YNIYLTETML
+321 YEIKLTSAML
-331 GNDAWNAT
+331 AT
-339 STASGVNYKLTATI
+339 EKWGAGPTKSGVNYKLAATI
-353 NKQKIDVVAQ
+353 SKQKIDVVAQ
-363 IADWINKKTSAEG
+363 IADWIYKETSADG
-376 KILFTTDLTG
+376 KIQFSTDLTG

-391 MTSGTSYDVFTSES
+391 MISGTSYDVFTSKS
-405 QTTEYSR
+405 RTTGYSK

-425 NPIIYWQGEGKGLYF
+425 YPVIYWQGEGKGLYF
-440 RGLAKYENNLIT
+440 RGLAKYENNLIK
-452 SVEGSTSANQG
+452 SVEGSTTANQG
-463 TDLLWAMTP
+463 TDLLWATTP

-479 NNNDKTYQ
+479 SGNDKTYE
-487 AGDKIDPR
+487 AGEKIDPR

-515 TTDDENTKVNLKGV
+515 TTDDKNTKVNLEGA

-535 IITDGTI
+535 IITVGTI

-573 AGKKLTITLNDANA
+573 EGKKLTITLNDANA

>member
-7 KEIYRYIGTV
+7 KEIYRYIGMV

-24 ACANDNGDAPSND
+24 ACANDNGEAPSID
-37 GGKTPID
+37 GSKTPID
-44 IAVAFVD
+44 IAVAFVN
-51 GEIVSKS
+51 GETVSKS
-58 STRAVD
+58 TTRAVD

-77 QQVTTSEGNTSPLT
+77 QHVTTSEGNTSPLT

-102 VKDGFSITE
+102 VKDGFSRTE

-140 NEGHGLRSAWGYCY
+140 TEGHGLRSAWGYCY
-154 NGNSSAHTDGNH
+154 NGKEDFPESNNHTD
-166 KDELEWSVS
+166 EITWEAA
-175 ISQNTDNNFKTSDLL
+175 TDQKTGFKTSDLL
-190 WSKTQDPVNY
+190 WSKTQNPVSY
-200 QHGNNSGDSHG
+200 QHGNNSGDIHG

-232 GFGDDAFKNT
+232 GFGDDAFENT
-242 TITLKGVNIKG
+242 TITLKSVNIKG
-253 MFTASTATVVG
+253 KFTASTATVVG

-279 MQKLPIDENNKKE
+279 MQKKSTDATNNS
-292 VIFECVFVP
+292 VTFECVFVP

-316 VEGND
+316 VEDND

-339 STASGVNYKLTATI
+339 STASGVNYKLAATI
-353 NKQKIDVVAQ
+353 SKQKIDVVAQ
-363 IADWINKKTSAEG
+363 IADWINKVTSADG
-376 KILFTTDLTG
+376 KIQFSTDLTG

-391 MTSGTSYDVFTSES
+391 MPSGTSYDVFTTES
-405 QTTEYSR
+405 QTSGYSK

-425 NPIIYWQGEGKGLYF
+425 DPVIYWQGEGKGLYF

-452 SVEGSTSANQG
+452 SVAGSTSANQG
-463 TDLLWAMTP
+463 TDLLWATTP
-472 EHTGKDN
+472 QHTGKDN
-479 NNNDKTYQ
+479 SGNDKTYP

-515 TTDDENTKVNLKGV
+515 TTTDKNTKVNLEGA

-542 DVANGNITI
+542 DVANGNITL

-562 NTEYIVIPQNL
+562 NKEYIVIPQNL

-632 LIKEWNEK
+632 LIKDWNKK

>member
-77 QQVTTSEGNTSPLT
+77 QHVTTSEENTSPLT

-102 VKDGFSITE
+102 VKDDFSITE

-127 YWDDFSDATDYIR
+127 YWDDFSDATNDIR
-140 NEGHGLRSAWGYCY
+140 TGGHGLRSSWGYCY

-166 KDELEWSVS
+166 SDEITWEAA
-175 ISQNTDNNFKTSDLL
+175 TDQTSGFKTSDLL

-232 GFGDDAFKNT
+232 GFGDNAFDNT
-242 TITLKGVNIKG
+242 TIILKGVNVKG
-253 MFTASTATVVG
+253 KFTASTATVVG

-279 MQKLPIDENNKKE
+279 MQKKSTDATNKS
-292 VIFECVFVP
+292 VTFECIFVP
-301 NTLLSANNEWAEIKD
+301 NTSLSDRKLWAEINNVAGNNYEIKLTSAMLS
-316 VEGND
+316 EGKWGTES
-321 YNIYLTETML
+321 LTK
-331 GNDAWNAT
+331 
-339 STASGVNYKLTATI
+339 SGVNYKLAATI
-353 NKQKIDVVAQ
+353 KKQKIDVVAQ
-363 IADWINKKTSAEG
+363 IADWINKGTSADG
-376 KILFTTDLTG
+376 KIQFTTDLTNITPIG
-386 VDYND
+386 DLNAGSYLVFISDTDND
-391 MTSGTSYDVFTSES
+391 NNYGNAA
-405 QTTEYSR
+405 
-412 STTRNYTDSKWTD
+412 TTRSYSENSWQDSPT
-425 NPIIYWQGEGKGLYF
+425 IYWQGEGQARFF
-440 RGLAKYENNLIT
+440 RGLAKMNGESLT
-452 SVEGSTSANQG
+452 SEGVSRNAEQG
-463 TDLLWAMTP
+463 TDLLWATTP
-472 EHTGKDN
+472 QHTGKN
-479 NNNDKTYQ
+479 NSGNEVTINEG
-487 AGDKIDPR
+487 AKISPR
-495 TSFVP
+495 TSEVP
-500 LKFEHAMSKVKFVLK
+500 LEFRHAMSKVKFTFA
-515 TTDDENTKVNLKGV
+515 TTDNDDTKVELSEL
-529 TMSIPG
+529 TFSIDG
-535 IITDGTI
+535 IVNKGTI
-542 DVANGNITI
+542 DISNGKIKL
-551 GSTTADLAPVD
+551 SEASEDKQSL
-562 NTEYIVIPQNL
+562 TESEKIVIPQSL
-573 AGKKLTITLNDANA
+573 EGKNMKITLKDG
-587 DEKKTT
+587 TT
-593 YSILL
+593 YTLDL
-598 TDCKVDGNTI
+598 PKCKVN
-608 SSWERGNSYV
+608 NSTTEIAEWKAGESYE

-632 LIKEWNEK
+632 LIKDWNKK

>member
-77 QQVTTSEGNTSPLT
+77 QHVQGTGSDASLVGSYEKTITLTMNSNVTMSNTSDENIKQTTSFTTSES
-91 DNKYSKTVVFT
+91 
-102 VKDGFSITE
+102 
-111 ENNTQ
+111 
-116 KTSDI
+116 
-121 TPDSPL
+121 L
-127 YWDDFSDATDYIR
+127 YWDDFSDATKDIR
-140 NEGHGLRSAWGYCY
+140 TEGHGLRSAWGYCY

-166 KDELEWSVS
+166 SDVITWEAA
-175 ISQNTDNNFKTSDLL
+175 TDQTSGFKTSDLL
-190 WSKTQDPVNY
+190 WSKTQNPVSY
-200 QHGNNSGDSHG
+200 QHRNNSGDSHG
-211 TITIPYTHAMSKA
+211 TIIIPYTHAMSKA

-232 GFGDDAFKNT
+232 GFGDNAFDNT

-253 MFTASTATVVG
+253 KFTASTATVVG
-264 TKTGEEGQYETGDIQ
+264 TKAEGQYETGNIHMLKKSTDAT
-279 MQKLPIDENNKKE
+279 NKS
-292 VIFECVFVP
+292 VTFECIFVP
-301 NTLLSANNEWAEIKD
+301 NTLLNDGKLWAEINN
-316 VEGND
+316 VAGNN
-321 YNIYLTETML
+321 YEIKLTSAML
-331 GNDAWNAT
+331 AT
-339 STASGVNYKLTATI
+339 EKWGAGPTKSGVNYKLAATI
-353 NKQKIDVVAQ
+353 SKQKIDVVAQ
-363 IADWINKKTSAEG
+363 IADWIYKETSADG
-376 KILFTTDLTG
+376 KIQFSTDLTG

-391 MTSGTSYDVFTSES
+391 MISGTSYDVFTTES
-405 QTTEYSR
+405 QTTEYSK

-425 NPIIYWQGEGKGLYF
+425 EPVIYWQGEGKGLYF

-452 SVEGSTSANQG
+452 SVAGSTSANQG
-463 TDLLWAMTP
+463 TDLLWATTP
-472 EHTGKDN
+472 QHTGKDN
-479 NNNDKTYQ
+479 SGNDKTYP

-515 TTDDENTKVNLKGV
+515 TTTDENTKVNLKGV

-551 GSTTADLAPVD
+551 GSTEADLAPVD
-562 NTEYIVIPQNL
+562 NTEYIVIPQKL
-573 AGKKLTITLNDANA
+573 EGKKLTITLNDANA

-640 TGSGD
+640 KGSGD

>member
-77 QQVTTSEGNTSPLT
+77 QHVTTSEENTSPLT

-140 NEGHGLRSAWGYCY
+140 TEGHGLRSAWGYCY
-154 NGNSSAHTDGNH
+154 NGKEDFPESNNHTD
-166 KDELEWSVS
+166 EITWEAA
-175 ISQNTDNNFKTSDLL
+175 TDQKTGFKTSDLL
-190 WSKTQDPVNY
+190 WSKTQNPVSY

-232 GFGDDAFKNT
+232 GFGDDAFENT
-242 TITLKGVNIKG
+242 TITLKSVNIKG
-253 MFTASTATVVG
+253 KFTASTATVVG
-264 TKTGEEGQYETGDIQ
+264 TKTEGEGQYDTGDIQ
-279 MQKLPIDENNKKE
+279 MQKKSTDATNNS
-292 VIFECVFVP
+292 VTFECVFVP
-301 NTLLSANNEWAEIKD
+301 NTSLTNGKLWAEINN
-316 VEGND
+316 VAGNN
-321 YNIYLTETML
+321 YEIKLTSAML
-331 GNDAWNAT
+331 AEEKWGAGPT
-339 STASGVNYKLTATI
+339 KSGVNYKLAATI
-353 NKQKIDVVAQ
+353 KKQKIDVVAQ
-363 IADWINKKTSAEG
+363 IADWINKETSADG
-376 KILFTTDLTG
+376 KIQFTTDLTNITPIG
-386 VDYND
+386 DLNAGSYLVFMSDTDND
-391 MTSGTSYDVFTSES
+391 NNYGNAA
-405 QTTEYSR
+405 
-412 STTRNYTDSKWTD
+412 TTRSYSKNGWQDSPTL
-425 NPIIYWQGEGKGLYF
+425 YWQGEGEARFF
-440 RGLAKYENNLIT
+440 RGLAKMNGESLT
-452 SVEGSTSANQG
+452 SEGILRNAEQG
-463 TDLLWAMTP
+463 TDLLWATTP
-472 EHTGKDN
+472 QHTGKDN
-479 NNNDKTYQ
+479 SSNDKTYQ
-487 AGDKIDPR
+487 AGEKIDPR

-515 TTDDENTKVNLKGV
+515 TTDDENTKVELEGA

-542 DVANGNITI
+542 DVANGNITL

-562 NTEYIVIPQNL
+562 NKEYIVIPQNL
-573 AGKKLTITLNDANA
+573 DGKKLTITLNDANA

-608 SSWERGNSYV
+608 ASWERGNSYV

-632 LIKEWNEK
+632 LIKDWNKK